1 MSVHSTRHRADSA
14 RHRAPRARAFTIVE
28 LLVVIALIVLLV
40 AILLAAL
47 SQVQERALKT
57 RTNATMEAFAN
68 ACEAFS
74 QEHGYYP
81 GIVPEDVLVA
91 DAAASGGIPKM
102 SAMEAAIL
110 HLLGGYVREIDVGT
124 TSFGS
129 DYPGPEWQLVTFA
142 APGGTQFR
150 IKINLGRI
158 GQGPVIQDKP
168 FPPYLAPNEN
178 ELRAVNHAPTGLAF
192 QLPDLVDAWGQ
203 PIAYVRRER
212 TVGPLNKVG
221 TTPAQFD
228 VAGMKPYTRA
238 TDLGKLRRDQIALSL
253 FNAGGLD
260 AAEEST
266 LLAWLL
272 AHPALAEVDGLGRV
286 VGEPR
291 GAFMLLSAGGDG
303 VYFSI
308 EDGPGSPGAPVLAA
322 DGGAAGTTPILDGAA
337 LSDDYTAKVFEEY
350 DDLLTFGGT

>member
-1 MSVHSTRHRADSA
+1 MSVHPIRRRTRRRATC
-14 RHRAPRARAFTIVE
+14 ARAFTIVE

-57 RTNATMEAFAN
+57 RTTATMEAFAN
-68 ACEAFS
+68 ACEAFN

-81 GIVPEDVLVA
+81 GVVPEDVLVA
-91 DAAASGGIPKM
+91 DAAASAGIPKM
-102 SAMEAAIL
+102 SAMESALL
-110 HLLGGYVREIDVGT
+110 HLLGGCVREIDVGAA
-124 TSFGS
+124 SFGT
-129 DYPGPEWQLVTFA
+129 DYAAADGWQLVTLTG
-142 APGGTQFR
+142 PGGTQFR
-150 IKINLGRI
+150 IKVNLGRI

-168 FPPYLAPNEN
+168 YPPDLAPNES

-192 QLPDLVDAWGQ
+192 QIPDLVDAWGQ
-203 PIAYVRRER
+203 PIVYVRRER
-212 TVGPLNKVG
+212 TVGPLNKAG

-228 VAGMKPYTRA
+228 VAGMTPYTRS
-238 TDLGKLRRDQIALSL
+238 TDLGKLRRDQVALSL
-253 FNAGGLD
+253 FNVGGLD

-272 AHPALAEVDGLGRV
+272 AHPALAQVDGLGRV

-303 VYFSI
+303 VYFSV

-322 DGGAAGTTPILDGAA
+322 DGGPAGTTPILDGAA
-337 LSDDYTAKVFEEY
+337 LSAEYTAKVFEEY
-350 DDLLTFGGT
+350 DDLLTFGGS